1 MSNTPKRTTDS
12 LDAQVGQA
20 WSHHYN
26 KQNEVALA
34 EFRKLA
40 EANPSHIDANFGY
53 ALSLKTAGDSSAA
66 TDIFHKTLTLV
77 DARIGTQSD
86 DDEDSRYRM
95 LKRMIE
101 QHLGQI
107 QALQG

>member
-1 MSNTPKRTTDS
+1 MHRSGRP
-12 LDAQVGQA
+12 G
-20 WSHHYN
+20 SHHYN

-40 EANPSHIDANFGY
+40 EANPSHIDVNFGY
-53 ALSLKTAGDSSAA
+53 ALSLKTSGESGAA

-77 DARIGTQSD
+77 ESRIGAQTD

-101 QHLGQI
+101 QHIGQI